1 MKKLILIASLLF
13 ISSGFTFAQS
23 QNTTT
28 DKAAIKEQTQKA
40 IATSKAELSK
50 KINTLEHRLNSNS
63 PKAQETAEEIYKM
76 FIDGMTLTRRQLN
89 AELPGG
95 RGAVNEKYLTL
106 EKACNNFRLNK
117 DDALSHKAELMK
129 AANDYMAR
137 Y

>member
-23 QNTTT
+23 QSTTT

-63 PKAQETAEEIYKM
+63 PKAQETAEEVYKM

-95 RGAVNEKYLTL
+95 RGAVNEKYLAL
-106 EKACNNFRLNK
+106 ERASNNFRLNK
-117 DDALSHKAELMK
+117 NDALSHKTELMK